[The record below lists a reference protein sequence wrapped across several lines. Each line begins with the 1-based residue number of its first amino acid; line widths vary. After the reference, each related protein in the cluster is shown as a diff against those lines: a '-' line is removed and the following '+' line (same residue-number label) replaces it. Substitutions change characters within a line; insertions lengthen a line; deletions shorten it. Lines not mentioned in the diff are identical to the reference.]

1 MSIKIMSWVMDH
13 SPYLGKQRLI
23 HLVLADHA
31 SDEGFCWPSQ
41 ETIARRAGCSVEY
54 VRTTIAEMINDGF
67 LVRERESA
75 GRGKPTHYRV
85 VPKSVGGSSGNPQM
99 QPGNPQIQPPKPP
112 NPSPK
117 NHQEPSMNH
126 QEIPEKVEC
135 PYCREKFIWG
145 KPHDCSAMNMRMR

>member
-1 MSIKIMSWVMDH
+1 MSIKIMSWVLDH

-31 SDEGFCWPSQ
+31 NDEGLCWPSQ

-54 VRTTIAEMINDGF
+54 VRTTVTSMVTDGY

-85 VPKSVGGSSGNPQM
+85 VPKSVGGSSENPQVQQGNPQLSR
-99 QPGNPQIQPPKPP
+99 PKPP
-112 NPSPK
+112 NPSPN
-117 NHQEPSMNH
+117 NHQEPSKNLSSS
-126 QEIPEKVEC
+126 IEKVQC
-135 PYCREKFIWG
+135 PYCKRKFVWG